1 MFDQLK
7 TRLAAIERRMT
18 ERHGADLSAPGARRA
33 ALWHFHL
40 MDHAFL
46 RVLWTNLVEIAP
58 GVWRSN
64 QPSPARLRRY
74 RDMGIRTVISLRGG
88 NRPHSHWLLEEEACA
103 ALGLRLEAVPVRA
116 RHLVPRETLLAL
128 LDIFDTAERPMVMH
142 CKSGSDRAGF
152 AAALYLIHA
161 EGTPVAQARKMLS
174 WRFLHSRRSKAGV
187 LDLVLDR
194 YETDT
199 ADSPMTLRDWISTRY
214 DPAAIETEFKAGR
227 S

>member
-7 TRLAAIERRMT
+7 TRFAALERRMT
-18 ERHGADLSAPGARRA
+18 ERHGTDLSVPGARRA

-40 MDHAFL
+40 MDHGLL
-46 RVLWTNLVEIAP
+46 RILWTNLVEIAP

-74 RDMGIRTVISLRGG
+74 RDMGIRTVISLRGSE
-88 NRPHSHWLLEEEACA
+88 RPHSHWLLEEEACA
-103 ALGLRLEAVPVRA
+103 ALGLRLEAVTLKA
-116 RHLVPRETLLAL
+116 RRLVPRETLLML
-128 LDIFDTAERPMVMH
+128 LDLFDRAERPMVMH
-142 CKSGSDRAGF
+142 CKSGSDRAGL

-161 EGTPVAQARKMLS
+161 GGTPVAEARRMLS
-174 WRFLHSRRSKAGV
+174 WRFLHNRRSKAGV

-194 YETDT
+194 YEADT
-199 ADSPMTLRDWISTRY
+199 ARSPMTLRDWISTRY
-214 DPAAIETEFKAGR
+214 DPDAIKSDFKAGR